1 MVSSVKTVA
10 KSNTPLSLC
19 RPLIVLSLCPLS
31 YRPSLYTAV
40 VVRCHCPSRRRRQ
53 RAGLMRKK
61 AGSRR
66 KPSRS
71 VRWRTEPLEG
81 REIIGSD
88 PAPVLLGL
96 ASFDGKLKFLSPAW
110 EKILGYPAQ
119 ELLDRP
125 LRELMQQHGQAAV
138 ALVERLLAEDG
149 LEPLEFGLRCQ
160 DGTFRWFLWHR
171 RFDSEHQAIFIAG
184 YDITEQ
190 KTRKIASLTQFFE
203 RPKRADAAI

>member
-1 MVSSVKTVA
+1 MNGTRF
-10 KSNTPLSLC
+10 LSRL
-19 RPLIVLSLCPLS
+19 
-31 YRPSLYTAV
+31 T
-40 VVRCHCPSRRRRQ
+40 
-53 RAGLMRKK
+53 GLMHGKGGV
-61 AGSRR
+61 A
-66 KPSRS
+66 
-71 VRWRTEPLEG
+71 
-81 REIIGSD
+81 SD

-96 ASFDGKLKFLSPAW
+96 AGFDGKLKFLNPAW

-138 ALVERLLAEDG
+138 ALVERLLAEDDF
-149 LEPLEFGLRCQ
+149 EPLEFGLRCQ

-190 KTRKIASLTQFFE
+190 KTWKIASLLRFFE

>member
-1 MVSSVKTVA
+1 MDGTRF
-10 KSNTPLSLC
+10 LSRL
-19 RPLIVLSLCPLS
+19 
-31 YRPSLYTAV
+31 T
-40 VVRCHCPSRRRRQ
+40 
-53 RAGLMRKK
+53 GLMRGK
-61 AGSRR
+61 RR
-66 KPSRS
+66 
-71 VRWRTEPLEG
+71 LA
-81 REIIGSD
+81 SD

-96 ASFDGKLKFLSPAW
+96 ASFDGKLKFLNPAW

-138 ALVERLLAEDG
+138 ALVERLLAEDDF
-149 LEPLEFGLRCQ
+149 EPLEFGLRCQ

-190 KTRKIASLTQFFE
+190 KTRKIGSLLRFFE
-203 RPKRADAAI
+203 RPNRADAAI